1 MAKINNKTKENPKL
15 LQKQLNDGR
24 LSLYLEYYLG
34 YNKFIDPDGVLKI
47 KHNRKKETL
56 SLYLYSNPRTA
67 EQRQLNK
74 HNLAL
79 AMEIR
84 AEKEKELR
92 YADVGKPSPI
102 KLKINFWDYY
112 QKYVDAYDK
121 KDVRVIVGSFNRFKS
136 FVNERYPNLSQ
147 ILKPDQIDR
156 FMVQKFVDYLQENSV
171 GEGARTYFARFKKV
185 IKSAVDRDIIR
196 KNPCDGIR
204 CIAQDN
210 IISKD
215 ILSIDEYRK
224 LANTPYQ
231 NQHIIRAFF
240 VSLYAGYRFC
250 DVKSLKYSDIDYE
263 NRIIR
268 VQQEKVKG
276 KSSNSVVITPLSDSL
291 LGFIGYPTNPNDRD
305 EFVFELPSHTG
316 CLKALRKWTA
326 RAGIK
331 KHITWHCAR
340 HSFGFALL
348 SGENKVDIKTVGA
361 LMGHSGLKHT
371 VRYTHTNDILKK
383 NAIESLPTL
392 TLEETL

>member
-1 MAKINNKTKENPKL
+1 M
-15 LQKQLNDGR
+15 QKQLIDGR
-24 LSLYLEYYLG
+24 FSLYLEYYLG
-34 YNKFIDPDGVLKI
+34 YNKVIDSEGDLKI
-47 KHNRKKETL
+47 KHSRRKESL

-67 EQRQLNK
+67 EQRQSNK
-74 HNLAL
+74 DNLAL

-84 AEKEKELR
+84 AEKEKEMR
-92 YADVGKPSPI
+92 YAEIGKPNPI

-112 QKYVDAYDK
+112 QKYVQSYSK
-121 KDVRVIVGSFNRFKS
+121 KDIRVVAGSYNRFKT
-136 FVNERYPNLSQ
+136 FVGESYPNLSQ

-156 FMVQKFVDYLQENSV
+156 FMIQKFADYLQENST

-204 CIAQDN
+204 CVAQDN

-215 ILSIDEYRK
+215 ILSTDEYRR

-231 NQHIIRAFF
+231 NQNIVRAFF

-263 NRIIR
+263 NKMIR

-291 LGFIGYPTNPNDRD
+291 LGFIGYPDKPNDR
-305 EFVFELPSHTG
+305 EELVFELPSHTG

-348 SGENKVDIKTVGA
+348 SGASKVDIKTVGA

-371 VRYTHTNDILKK
+371 VRYTHTNDYLKK
-383 NAIESLPTL
+383 NAIESLPALKLENTL
-392 TLEETL
+392 

>member
-34 YNKFIDPDGVLKI
+34 YNKFIDPDGALKI

-74 HNLAL
+74 DNLAL

-92 YADVGKPSPI
+92 YTDVGKPNPI

-112 QKYVDAYDK
+112 QKYVDAYNK
-121 KDVRVIVGSFNRFKS
+121 KDIRVIVGSFNRFKS

-147 ILKPDQIDR
+147 VLKPDQIDR

-196 KNPCDGIR
+196 KNPCDGVR

-210 IISKD
+210 ITKD

-231 NQHIIRAFF
+231 NQNIIRAFF
-240 VSLYAGYRFC
+240 VSLYTGYRFC
-250 DVKSLKYSDIDYE
+250 DVKSLKYSDIDYG

-276 KSSNSVVITPLSDSL
+276 KSSNSIVCLVLLVIQPILM
-291 LGFIGYPTNPNDRD
+291 IGTNLYLN
-305 EFVFELPSHTG
+305 F
-316 CLKALRKWTA
+316 
-326 RAGIK
+326 RAIPD
-331 KHITWHCAR
+331 
-340 HSFGFALL
+340 
-348 SGENKVDIKTVGA
+348 V
-361 LMGHSGLKHT
+361 
-371 VRYTHTNDILKK
+371 
-383 NAIESLPTL
+383 
-392 TLEETL
+392 